1 MREIPRAPLDK
12 VDNVKETLS
21 PKVDNVKETLSP
33 KLLPVVPRTPRD
45 KVDNKVRVLAGR
57 LRPNFFWGPLFFL
70 VPNLRQLGEDCCTK
84 ANALNFVT
92 SVNFVNG
99 GTGESLHRITLLL
112 TTDLA
117 ALACSRALL
126 AQLHV
131 S

>member
-57 LRPNFFWGPLFFL
+57 LRPNFFGGSPLL
-70 VPNLRQLGEDCCTK
+70 PR
-84 ANALNFVT
+84 
-92 SVNFVNG
+92 S
-99 GTGESLHRITLLL
+99 
-112 TTDLA
+112 
-117 ALACSRALL
+117 
-126 AQLHV
+126 
-131 S
+131 